1 LRSTVS
7 INGASDGV
15 AARADKIAI
24 TANATNIQARF
35 PLTSLKIIP
44 F

>member
-7 INGASDGV
+7 INGASHGV
-15 AARADKIAI
+15 AAVYDKIAI
-24 TANATNIQARF
+24 ANATNIQARF
-35 PLTSLKIIP
+35 ALTSLKIIP